1 MADERMDKKKITD
14 ELEQLQLEE
23 VRERVHQIRS
33 KRATRIRR
41 AESRERSL
49 ADQRRREKAMQDG
62 CVHRKGGK
70 GVEGRFKGN
79 DTNFAVV
86 KHTLCHGPT
95 LVICQRC
102 FKIWEPPP
110 PELNSR
116 KASSEER
123 RLYKVLWQEY
133 VTALNL
139 PTDNEPSG
147 TQLFVITRD
156 EAA

>member
-1 MADERMDKKKITD
+1 
-14 ELEQLQLEE
+14 
-23 VRERVHQIRS
+23 
-33 KRATRIRR
+33 
-41 AESRERSL
+41 
-49 ADQRRREKAMQDG
+49 
-62 CVHRKGGK
+62 
-70 GVEGRFKGN
+70 
-79 DTNFAVV
+79 
-86 KHTLCHGPT
+86 
-95 LVICQRC
+95 
-102 FKIWEPPP
+102 
-110 PELNSR
+110 LNSR